1 MYKFPLSFQSIIDSC
16 SPPPA
21 LDLHKDI
28 PPVYQNLIQEMDQ
41 LHLQQPPSDLGEF
54 DYAVAAK
61 WKQLWP
67 WLRRLLEA
75 NRIFEYQKYPS
86 PEIIDRVFRC
96 VQAVLSIL
104 TRIFAFSSF
113 RVTQSSLVR
122 KIFDSSGFAE
132 LLPLAWT
139 VAIIHPQHQGYVG
152 EVMQMLG
159 RAKFRKLVDNHRL
172 GSIAKQLEVYCAKIT
187 SESIDHWIHRVTFD
201 HNLSLING
209 PQMLLLLQL
218 LSEIPGNSV
227 HIYLNKANGTMTS
240 LGHLIECLTN
250 RRKIL
255 VLGSDLLF
263 SDQIRI
269 QCINAALGCYQIW
282 LSGGARWVAAVL
294 DHNLI
299 FMAAKIRDF
308 LEGVRDNDA
317 GCENATCSTLVA
329 ICELFQ
335 HVRRYKPYFS
345 VSHRVKLN
353 LDLCEKRIIQKN
365 LSVALVRLRESC
377 PDIAFQDE
385 WHMLRLKFYV
395 KDAFA
400 LRRTSWDCAR
410 LLHCS
415 FDQCPNKFR
424 RVSSDIRPPHICS
437 RCHSF
442 AYCSVECQSQHHEHK
457 LRCRQIANGLNEHP
471 LYAEALG
478 FVNASTEVSYMQS
491 LLCAAMQKF
500 ENGIPPFT
508 TELSDEDFNSED
520 LAVIIDLSQPGFGRC
535 EIKLQ
540 RDIYDEVDDKGR
552 EVLSKGLAAVFCG
565 LVPIFGT
572 KHNLFL
578 FKDREIHLEDG
589 EIVGLE
595 ELFRVYAL
603 WWRNHLD

>member
-41 LHLQQPPSDLGEF
+41 LHLQQLPSDLGEF
-54 DYAVAAK
+54 DCAVAAK
-61 WKQLWP
+61 WKRLWP
-67 WLRRLLEA
+67 WLRQLLEA
-75 NRIFEYQKYPS
+75 NRIFEYHKYPS

-122 KIFDSSGFAE
+122 KIFDSPGFAE

-152 EVMQMLG
+152 EVTQMLD

-172 GSIAKQLEVYCAKIT
+172 GSIAKQLEVYFAKIT

-201 HNLSLING
+201 RNLSLING
-209 PQMLLLLQL
+209 PQMFLFLQL

-227 HIYLNKANGTMTS
+227 HIYLNKANGIMTS
-240 LGHLIECLTN
+240 LGHLIDCLTN
-250 RRKIL
+250 RRKIF
-255 VLGSDLLF
+255 VSGSDLLS

-269 QCINAALGCYQIW
+269 ECINAALGCYQIW

-308 LEGVRDNDA
+308 LEGIRDDDA

-353 LDLCEKRIIQKN
+353 LDLCEKRIVRKN

-377 PDIAFQDE
+377 PDIALQDE
-385 WHMLRLKFYV
+385 WHMLRHEFYV

-415 FDQCPNKFR
+415 FDQ
-424 RVSSDIRPPHICS
+424 
-437 RCHSF
+437 
-442 AYCSVECQSQHHEHK
+442 SQHHEHK
-457 LRCRQIANGLNEHP
+457 LRCRQIANGLND
-471 LYAEALG
+471 LKKDFYSR
-478 FVNASTEVSYMQS
+478 ASTLRRGSW
-491 LLCAAMQKF
+491 KF
-500 ENGIPPFT
+500 ENEIPPFT
-508 TELSDEDFNSED
+508 TEISDEDFNSEN
-520 LAVIIDLSQPGFGRC
+520 LAVIIDLSQPGFGKC

-540 RDIYDEVDDKGR
+540 RDIYDEVDDEGR

-565 LVPIFGT
+565 LVPVFGS

>member
-1 MYKFPLSFQSIIDSC
+1 MTV
-16 SPPPA
+16 PA
-21 LDLHKDI
+21 HLCI
-28 PPVYQNLIQEMDQ
+28 SEGQE
-41 LHLQQPPSDLGEF
+41 
-54 DYAVAAK
+54 YTAVIGVS
-61 WKQLWP
+61 
-67 WLRRLLEA
+67 
-75 NRIFEYQKYPS
+75 NTTDPS
-86 PEIIDRVFRC
+86 PEIEGREERSQEQPSWSGGIASDEERTRELISPKVGVESASRSEETWWMYVRVGYHYSM
-96 VQAVLSIL
+96 LNI
-104 TRIFAFSSF
+104 
-113 RVTQSSLVR
+113 TQSSLVR
-122 KIFDSSGFAE
+122 KIFDSPGFAE

-152 EVMQMLG
+152 EVTQMLD

-172 GSIAKQLEVYCAKIT
+172 GSIAKQLEVYFAKIT

-201 HNLSLING
+201 RNLSLING
-209 PQMLLLLQL
+209 PQMFLFLQL

-227 HIYLNKANGTMTS
+227 HIYLNKANGIMTS
-240 LGHLIECLTN
+240 LGHLIDCLTN
-250 RRKIL
+250 RRKIF
-255 VLGSDLLF
+255 VSGSDLLS

-269 QCINAALGCYQIW
+269 KCINTVLGCYQIW

-299 FMAAKIRDF
+299 FMAAKICDF
-308 LEGVRDNDA
+308 LKGIRDDDA

-353 LDLCEKRIIQKN
+353 LDLCEKRIVRKN
-365 LSVALVRLRESC
+365 LSVAL
-377 PDIAFQDE
+377 
-385 WHMLRLKFYV
+385 
-395 KDAFA
+395 DAFA

-410 LLHCS
+410 LLHYS
-415 FDQCPNKFR
+415 FD
-424 RVSSDIRPPHICS
+424 
-437 RCHSF
+437 
-442 AYCSVECQSQHHEHK
+442 QSQHHEHK

-478 FVNASTEVSYMQS
+478 FVIASTEVSYMQS
-491 LLCAAMQKF
+491 LLCAAMQKC
-500 ENGIPPFT
+500 ENEIPPFT
-508 TELSDEDFNSED
+508 TEISDEDFNSEN
-520 LAVIIDLSQPGFGRC
+520 LAVIIDLSQPGFGKC

-540 RDIYDEVDDKGR
+540 RDIYDEVDDEGR

-565 LVPIFGT
+565 LVPVFGS

-578 FKDREIHLEDG
+578 FKDHEIHLEDG

>member
-1 MYKFPLSFQSIIDSC
+1 M
-16 SPPPA
+16 
-21 LDLHKDI
+21 
-28 PPVYQNLIQEMDQ
+28 
-41 LHLQQPPSDLGEF
+41 
-54 DYAVAAK
+54 
-61 WKQLWP
+61 
-67 WLRRLLEA
+67 LL
-75 NRIFEYQKYPS
+75 
-86 PEIIDRVFRC
+86 
-96 VQAVLSIL
+96 IL
-104 TRIFAFSSF
+104 TQIFAFSSF
-113 RVTQSSLVR
+113 RVTQSSLVC

-152 EVMQMLG
+152 EVTRMLG
-159 RAKFRKLVDNHRL
+159 RAKFRRLVDNHRL
-172 GSIAKQLEVYCAKIT
+172 GSIAKQLEVYFAKIT

-209 PQMLLLLQL
+209 PQMLLLLQI

-227 HIYLNKANGTMTS
+227 HIYLNKANGTMAS

-250 RRKIL
+250 RRKIF
-255 VLGSDLLF
+255 VSGSDLLS
-263 SDQIRI
+263 SDQICI

-308 LEGVRDNDA
+308 LEGVRDDDA

-335 HVRRYKPYFS
+335 HVRRYKPYFL

-353 LDLCEKRIIQKN
+353 LDLCEKRIVRKN

-385 WHMLRLKFYV
+385 WHMLRLEFYV

-415 FDQCPNKFR
+415 FDQ
-424 RVSSDIRPPHICS
+424 
-437 RCHSF
+437 
-442 AYCSVECQSQHHEHK
+442 SQHHEHN
-457 LRCRQIANGLNEHP
+457 LRCRQIASGLNEHP

-478 FVNASTEVSYMQS
+478 FVIASTKVSYMQS

-500 ENGIPPFT
+500 ENEIPPFT

-520 LAVIIDLSQPGFGRC
+520 LAVIIDLSQPGFGTC

-540 RDIYDEVDDKGR
+540 RDIYDEVDNEGR

-565 LVPIFGT
+565 LVPVFGS

-578 FKDREIHLEDG
+578 FKNREIHLEDG